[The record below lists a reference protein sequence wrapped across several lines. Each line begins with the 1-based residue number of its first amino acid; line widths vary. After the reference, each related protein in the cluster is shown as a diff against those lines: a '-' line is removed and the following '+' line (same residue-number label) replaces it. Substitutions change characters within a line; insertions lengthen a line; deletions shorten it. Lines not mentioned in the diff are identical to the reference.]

1 VRGTG
6 CDANTK
12 RRWCSGCAKAHPGAV
27 HCQQKCEICKLKLAR
42 WRKGGRKDGKDG
54 KKRWCAGCA
63 KVHVGAANVV

>member
-1 VRGTG
+1 MRGTG

-27 HCQQKCEICKLKLAR
+27 HCQQKCEICKLKLAKR
-42 WRKGGRKDGKDG
+42 GDGRRKDG

-63 KVHVGAANVV
+63 KVHAGAANVG